1 MSTITMP
8 QDIIDATVSDLSQ
21 TTNGAFQIMETQINT
36 PEQAALPVIFR
47 ALEEN
52 AGGII
57 YVEDVNVTYG

>member
-1 MSTITMP
+1 
-8 QDIIDATVSDLSQ
+8 
-21 TTNGAFQIMETQINT
+21 METQINT